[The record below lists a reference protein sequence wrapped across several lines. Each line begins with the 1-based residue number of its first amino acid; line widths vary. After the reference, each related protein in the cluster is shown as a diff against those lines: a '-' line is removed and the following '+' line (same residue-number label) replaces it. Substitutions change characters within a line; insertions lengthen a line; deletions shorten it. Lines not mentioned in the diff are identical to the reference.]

1 MLGNCIII
9 HVGIKLLKLKSA
21 SMNNIRILLA
31 EDDNNL
37 GILLRNYL
45 TAKNYE
51 TILYINGSLALEASN
66 SGSFGLCILDIMMPE
81 MDGLTL
87 AREIRLRKPD
97 MPIIFLT
104 AKNQKEDIIDGF
116 KSGADDYITKPFSME
131 ELLYRIEAILRRTS
145 SSGVNKKDDSY
156 IIGEYSFD
164 PLTQM
169 LVYKDQTI
177 KLTTKESELLELLCR
192 HGNEILERNYALK
205 TIWID
210 DNYFNARSMDVYITR
225 LRKYFRKDPSVKI
238 LNVHG
243 RGYKLLS

>member
-1 MLGNCIII
+1 MNS
-9 HVGIKLLKLKSA
+9 IK
-21 SMNNIRILLA
+21 ILLA

-45 TAKNYE
+45 AAKNYE
-51 TILYINGSLALEASN
+51 TELFINGNLALEAFQ
-66 SGSFGLCILDIMMPE
+66 GKSFGLCILDIMMPE

-87 AREIRLRKPD
+87 AREIRLTNPE

-104 AKNQKEDIIDGF
+104 AKNQKEDIIEGF

-145 SSGVNKKDDSY
+145 IAAVTKKDDSY
-156 IIGEYSFD
+156 TIGGYSFD
-164 PLTQM
+164 PLKQL

-192 HGNEILERNYALK
+192 HGNEILERNFALK

-225 LRKYFRKDPSVKI
+225 LRKYLRKDLSVKI

-243 RGYKLLS
+243 RGYKLIS